1 MIHSCYVT
9 GSELPLPDTEAELR
23 SIVQRHWPTT
33 RVARRAI
40 ARLQEMGVEIPQNQP
55 SLEEVIQSLHQREEE
70 GSHCISRKVSE
81 EDETGEGK
89 STKKKSY

>member
-1 MIHSCYVT
+1 MKHRTVTHKDGNVLIHSCYVT

-55 SLEEVIQSLHQREEE
+55 SLEEVIQSLHQRE
-70 GSHCISRKVSE
+70 
-81 EDETGEGK
+81 
-89 STKKKSY
+89 